1 MAESENADRVC
12 AFDGGRRDE
21 TAGRETTHSA
31 QTTATADNFGAAF
44 ESIFKKNASIYLS
57 INVCNQ
63 HMVVCYETSTLD
75 SAKLLSSNLT
85 ATSLY

>member
-44 ESIFKKNASIYLS
+44 ESIFKKMHRFTSALTCV
-57 INVCNQ
+57 IN
-63 HMVVCYETSTLD
+63 TWS
-75 SAKLLSSNLT
+75 SATKRHLQILQS
-85 ATSLY
+85 YCHQI